1 MPDLL
6 TAMAEIV
13 EAELFNL
20 PEVNVGKGNRA
31 VSIGESF
38 EIYCKDRLVGL
49 KHGATLAE
57 REVAYD
63 RYLSYKGN
71 SKNPPDAMYKGGNSG
86 DAFEFKKRNKS
97 HTESIQLNSSSPKA
111 RLSSSSHMITA
122 DCRECELPVKWTE
135 RDLIYVFGG
144 ISGAKSSALD
154 WIWFVDAS
162 LMSAP
167 NESYEDLFHSV
178 RSKVAEVSSLSTSD
192 TKELGRFNEVDL
204 LRATSLR
211 IRAMWILDGPGKF
224 FERIPGVFKESP
236 GRVLYGIMRKAKW
249 ERFAE
254 SSRKRVLD
262 LKGTTGFSFSE
273 VEAPDPGIAGK
284 SLDAILIR
292 FELPA

>member
-1 MPDLL
+1 MPDML
-6 TAMAEIV
+6 TAIADIIQG
-13 EAELFNL
+13 ELFDL
-20 PEVNVGKGNRA
+20 PKVIAEKGNRQT
-31 VSIGESF
+31 SKGELF

-49 KHGATLAE
+49 RRGASQTE
-57 REVAYD
+57 RAHD
-63 RYLSYKGN
+63 HDHYLVYPGSEG
-71 SKNPPDAMYKGGNSG
+71 NPPDAMYWGGNSG
-86 DAFEFKKRNKS
+86 DAFEFKQS
-97 HTESIQLNSSSPKA
+97 QGGHTAAVQLNSSSPKA
-111 RLSSSSHMITA
+111 QLRHSSHMLTQRCR
-122 DCRECELPVKWTE
+122 DCEPWTE

-144 ISGAKSSALD
+144 IPAKKKEIK

-162 LMSAP
+162 LMAAQSKH
-167 NESYEDLFHSV
+167 YDDVYHSV
-178 RSKVAEVSSLSTSD
+178 RSKLSEVPKLNTSD
-192 TKELGRFNEVDL
+192 TTELGRFNQVDPL
-204 LRATSLR
+204 GATSLR
-211 IRAMWILDGPGKF
+211 IRAMWFMDGPGKF
-224 FERIPGVFKESP
+224 FERIPGVLKASR